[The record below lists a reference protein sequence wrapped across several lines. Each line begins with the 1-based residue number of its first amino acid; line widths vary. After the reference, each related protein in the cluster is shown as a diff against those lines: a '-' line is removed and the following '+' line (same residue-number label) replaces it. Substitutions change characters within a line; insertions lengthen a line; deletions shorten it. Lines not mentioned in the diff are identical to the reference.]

1 MKKPPKKVIWFTGLS
16 GSGKSTLA
24 NTLVSQ
30 LRKQKFSC
38 ILLDGDEVRSGL
50 CSDLAFSEK
59 DRIENIRRIAEIA
72 SLLLKQN
79 DFVVVATI
87 SPNDFLRNQAK
98 KIITDKLFNLIYLS
112 TPFDVCA
119 TRDTKGLYKKAFE
132 GKIKNFT
139 GIGASFSPP
148 KKYHL
153 IIDTNQSKA
162 KDSLSQI
169 FKMLNLDCKH

>member
-1 MKKPPKKVIWFTGLS
+1 MKKIPKKVIWFTGLS

-24 NTLVSQ
+24 NSLISQ

-50 CSDLAFSEK
+50 CADLAFSEN
-59 DRIENIRRIAEIA
+59 DRIENIRRIAEMA

-98 KIITDKLFNLIYLS
+98 KIITGKLFNLIYLS
-112 TPFDVCA
+112 TPFDVCLA
-119 TRDTKGLYKKAFE
+119 RDTKGLYKKAFE

-139 GIGASFSPP
+139 GIGARFSPP

-153 IIDTNQSKA
+153 IIDTNQSKI

-169 FKMLNLDCKH
+169 LKMLNVD